1 MDNAAA
7 GNSGMAAAAGCF
19 ISRRRV
25 CFTVG
30 FHSKYV
36 SIPSTYYPIP
46 VIILS
51 ISYARLM
58 ASAPPSSYQI
68 VGASV
73 PGFERGGERHS
84 SIMREGAGGLE
95 EEVVGEQA
103 AYPATPSSKVGLFC
117 IKQLCNSRHSHTT
130 HQVRFGD
137 KAANSKVCAA
147 RLFAS

>member
-1 MDNAAA
+1 
-7 GNSGMAAAAGCF
+7 
-19 ISRRRV
+19 
-25 CFTVG
+25 
-30 FHSKYV
+30 
-36 SIPSTYYPIP
+36 
-46 VIILS
+46 
-51 ISYARLM
+51 M
-58 ASAPPSSYQI
+58 ASAPPSSYQV

-73 PGFERGGERHS
+73 QGFERGGERHS

-103 AYPATPSSKVGLFC
+103 AHPDTPSSKVGLFC
-117 IKQLCNSRHSHTT
+117 IVQLCTSRHTT